1 MARRSP
7 RTSGK
12 AAPPTI
18 PFSAQLGHVARRSMI
33 KTVRQPLVW
42 GPMLV
47 FPLFFF
53 AITAPGLEGATA
65 IKGFPTD
72 SYISFALSMPFVQA
86 GLSGVQTAGGELAED
101 IRTGFLSRLSLTPL
115 SGLALVLG
123 TLAGTLLMALIGG
136 ILYVFVGLASGA
148 EIEAGVGGAAM
159 LVFLS
164 VLYALA
170 FGAVGIFVA
179 LRTGSLDSVQ
189 ALFPLLF
196 ALFFLSSMA
205 MPRNLIEV
213 GWFKTIATI
222 NPLSYLVEA
231 VRSLLISGWDTE
243 ALALG
248 CGIAIVTTVVALAL
262 AAGQVKQR
270 LVRT

>member
-1 MARRSP
+1 MTASF
-7 RTSGK
+7 GV
-12 AAPPTI
+12 
-18 PFSAQLGHVARRSMI
+18 QLGRVARRSI
-33 KTVRQPLVW
+33 LRTFRQPLVW

-72 SYISFALSMPFVQA
+72 SYVSFALAMPFVQA

-115 SGLALVLG
+115 NGAALVLG
-123 TLAGTLLMALIGG
+123 NLAGTVVLAFVGGLLYLA
-136 ILYVFVGLASGA
+136 VGLAAGA
-148 EIEAGVGGAAM
+148 EIEAGAGGAVV
-159 LVFLS
+159 LVLLS
-164 VLYALA
+164 VLIA
-170 FGAVGIFVA
+170 FGFGALGIFVA
-179 LRTGSLDSVQ
+179 LRTGNADSVQ

-205 MPRNLIEV
+205 MPRDLITTD
-213 GWFKTIATI
+213 WFKTVATI

-248 CGIAIVTTVVALAL
+248 CGIAIAMAVIGLAL
-262 AAGQVKQR
+262 ASTQVHQR
-270 LVRT
+270 LART

>member
-1 MARRSP
+1 VTASF
-7 RTSGK
+7 GV
-12 AAPPTI
+12 
-18 PFSAQLGHVARRSMI
+18 QLGRVARRSI
-33 KTVRQPLVW
+33 LRTFRQPLVW

-72 SYISFALSMPFVQA
+72 SYVSFALAMPFVQA

-115 SGLALVLG
+115 NGAALVLG
-123 TLAGTLLMALIGG
+123 NLAGTVVLAFVGGLLYLA
-136 ILYVFVGLASGA
+136 VGLAAGA
-148 EIEAGVGGAAM
+148 EIEAGAGGAVV
-159 LVFLS
+159 LVLLS
-164 VLYALA
+164 VLIA
-170 FGAVGIFVA
+170 FGFGALGIFVA
-179 LRTGSLDSVQ
+179 LRTGNADSVQ

-205 MPRNLIEV
+205 MPRDLITTD
-213 GWFKTIATI
+213 WFKTVATI

-231 VRSLLISGWDTE
+231 VRSLLISGWDGE

-248 CGIAIVTTVVALAL
+248 CGIAVAMAVIGLAL
-262 AAGQVKQR
+262 ASTQVHQR
-270 LVRT
+270 LART

>member
-1 MARRSP
+1 MTASFGVQMGRMARRSIL
-7 RTSGK
+7 R
-12 AAPPTI
+12 
-18 PFSAQLGHVARRSMI
+18 
-33 KTVRQPLVW
+33 TVRQPLVW
-42 GPMLV
+42 VPMLV

-72 SYISFALSMPFVQA
+72 SYLSFALAMPFVQA
-86 GLSGVQTAGGELAED
+86 GMSGVQTAGGELAED

-115 SGLALVLG
+115 NGAALVLG
-123 TLAGTLLMALIGG
+123 SLAGTVLLAFIGG
-136 ILYVFVGLASGA
+136 LLYLAVGLAAGA
-148 EIEAGVGGAAM
+148 TIAAGVGGAAM

-164 VLYALA
+164 VLIAVG
-170 FGAVGIFVA
+170 FGALGVFTA
-179 LRTGSLDSVQ
+179 LKTGSADAVQ

-205 MPRNLIEV
+205 MPRNLIETD
-213 GWFKTIATI
+213 WFKTIATV

-231 VRSLLISGWDTE
+231 VRSLLIDGWDKE

-248 CGIAIVTTVVALAL
+248 GGIAVAMAVIGLVLASTQVHRRL
-262 AAGQVKQR
+262 A
-270 LVRT
+270 RT